1 MFPLHTSYV
10 SKITLYPLHIYKY
23 NKYQTFIHVHSKIVG
38 SIVNAFIVT
47 KVIARL

>member
-1 MFPLHTSYV
+1 MFPLHTSNV
-10 SKITLYPLHIYKY
+10 SKITLYPLHIY
-23 NKYQTFIHVHSKIVG
+23 KYQTFIHVHSKIVG